1 MYYALVDWGGPAEC
15 TESLAVAIGFAGLD
29 GLLEQGERIAE
40 AIYRG
45 EAVSRRDWSRAM
57 FSAEVIFAS
66 DVVGTGSEFTVI
78 QGGTNAHWI
87 GVLRDLQT
95 KVPA

>member
-1 MYYALVDWGGPAEC
+1 
-15 TESLAVAIGFAGLD
+15 
-29 GLLEQGERIAE
+29 
-40 AIYRG
+40 
-45 EAVSRRDWSRAM
+45 M